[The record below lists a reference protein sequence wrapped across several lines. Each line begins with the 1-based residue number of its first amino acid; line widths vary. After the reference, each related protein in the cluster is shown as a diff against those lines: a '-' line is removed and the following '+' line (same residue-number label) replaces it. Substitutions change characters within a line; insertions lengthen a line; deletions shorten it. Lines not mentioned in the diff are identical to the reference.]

1 MQQEHEALAMTGNRT
16 VQKRIAYADPLV
28 SDQGRI
34 GKGHGVSLV
43 GAVIDGLYNH
53 GQSWSGK
60 DRIVGSA
67 LPSA

>member
-1 MQQEHEALAMTGNRT
+1 MTGNRT

-53 GQSWSGK
+53 GQSRSGK